1 MCLSLCVEYNAHDG
15 QRLLESLGSQLH
27 VLRTG
32 SWVICNS
39 RAGSVIFFSPIVNSS
54 EWEDG
59 RMVGGSEMP
68 ALGEGHKSSRPSFLG
83 GCSCSEGSRK
93 SIKGLEN
100 LKGMASPACIQLPRN
115 SRS

>member
-15 QRLLESLGSQLH
+15 QRLWEPLGSQLH

-32 SWVICNS
+32 YWVICNS
-39 RAGSVIFFSPIVNSS
+39 RECSVIFFSPIVNSS

-68 ALGEGHKSSRPSFLG
+68 ELREGHKSSRPSFLG

-93 SIKGLEN
+93 GIKGLGSP
-100 LKGMASPACIQLPRN
+100 KGPASPACIQLPHN